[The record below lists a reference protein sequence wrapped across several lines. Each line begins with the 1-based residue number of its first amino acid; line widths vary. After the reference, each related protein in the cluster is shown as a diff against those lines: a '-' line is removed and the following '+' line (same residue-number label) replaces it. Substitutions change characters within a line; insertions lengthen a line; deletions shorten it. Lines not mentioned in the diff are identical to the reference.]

1 MAVTVFM
8 PPLFAIVVPAWIGGF
23 AGVYGAATGAHL

>member
-8 PPLFAIVVPAWIGGF
+8 PPLFAIVVPARIDGF
-23 AGVYGAATGAHL
+23 AGVYRAAAGAHL